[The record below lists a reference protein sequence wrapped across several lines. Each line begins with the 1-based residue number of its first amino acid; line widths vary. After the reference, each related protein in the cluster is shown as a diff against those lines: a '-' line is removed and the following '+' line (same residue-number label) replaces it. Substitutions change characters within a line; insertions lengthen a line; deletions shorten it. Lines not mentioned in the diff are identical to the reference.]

1 MDEKLV
7 RRRISV
13 RKRTLEGFCKKKNA
27 KRTVIRINVPL
38 SNYDPDEVLFYKSM
52 LFECSPLSRLQT
64 FCQRR
69 FNALLR
75 VYILAKK
82 QLFA

>member
-1 MDEKLV
+1 MKNWFDAGFQSENG
-7 RRRISV
+7 RQSV
-13 RKRTLEGFCKKKNA
+13 SVKKRL

-69 FNALLR
+69 FKALLR
-75 VYILAKK
+75 VYTLAKK

>member
-1 MDEKLV
+1 MKNWFDAGCQSENG
-7 RRRISV
+7 RQSV
-13 RKRTLEGFCKKKNA
+13 SVKKKRL

-75 VYILAKK
+75 VYTLAKK

>member
-1 MDEKLV
+1 MKNWFDAGFQSENGRYRV
-7 RRRISV
+7 SV
-13 RKRTLEGFCKKKNA
+13 KKKML

-69 FNALLR
+69 FNAL
-75 VYILAKK
+75 
-82 QLFA
+82 